1 MCRRKATLAIQEGL
15 SKLSSEYLGA
25 IGPQELNTRG
35 RGDKNNNLSVL
46 LFCRKNRKDNF
57 TKKKDRNRFLGLC
70 GCVFVLQFAFMKE
83 NAWHALDM
91 LIAFSMYRWQ
101 NSALLPG
108 FYALRICRSL
118 KHAPPSKS
126 VSKQETND
134 KSQGLLLSN
143 HCSTFPDTLSKLK
156 QFRESRSLSAF
167 VMISGAAEVSP

>member
-35 RGDKNNNLSVL
+35 RGDKNNNLSML
-46 LFCRKNRKDNF
+46 LFCRMNRKDNF
-57 TKKKDRNRFLGLC
+57 TKKKKDRNRFLGLC

-91 LIAFSMYRWQ
+91 LIVFSIYRWQ

-126 VSKQETND
+126 VSKQETNI
-134 KSQGLLLSN
+134 SHRASCFLIIAPHSL
-143 HCSTFPDTLSKLK
+143 TLSL
-156 QFRESRSLSAF
+156 SLSSSEKADLYLHL
-167 VMISGAAEVSP
+167 